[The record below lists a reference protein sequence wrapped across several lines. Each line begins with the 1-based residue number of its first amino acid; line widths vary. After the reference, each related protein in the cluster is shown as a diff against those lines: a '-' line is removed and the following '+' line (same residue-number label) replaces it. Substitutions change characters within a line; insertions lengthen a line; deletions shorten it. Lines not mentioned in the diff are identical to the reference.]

1 MKKLITTV
9 AVLLCCSAAIAQVSN
24 PIVVVAPDGR
34 IVQCI
39 SSGGIVKC
47 Y

>member
-9 AVLLCCSAAIAQVSN
+9 AFALCCSAAFAQMQ
-24 PIVVVAPDGR
+24 PPTIVQTPDGR
-34 IVQCI
+34 ILQCLNV
-39 SSGGIVKC
+39 GGVIKC